1 MKPLVKD
8 SYCAVLVTAK
18 KTLLFMT
25 VYYRRVMRRQKQ
37 TRNKRVT
44 VMLQRVILQG
54 PSLILDRGQ
63 LIKDLVLLFQ
73 GTRGIR
79 PQWCPSYKL
88 EIM

>member
-1 MKPLVKD
+1 MAPLVKD
-8 SYCAVLVTAK
+8 SYCTVLVTAK

-37 TRNKRVT
+37 TRNKGAT

-54 PSLILDRGQ
+54 PCLTLDRGQ

-73 GTRGIR
+73 GTKTIR
-79 PQWCPSYKL
+79 PQL
-88 EIM
+88 